1 MKVYIECDGEQRL
14 VGRADVPD
22 MADGHF
28 EVPLFGASS
37 TIVECFTVGSLVHHR
52 PDGQVTVERAVLATA
67 EQMLEL
73 LPGWQPLQA

>member
-1 MKVYIECDGEQRL
+1 MKVYVERDGAQRW

-28 EVPLFGASS
+28 EVPLFGASA
-37 TIVECFTVGSLVHHR
+37 TIVERFAVGSLAHHR

-67 EQMLEL
+67 EQMVEL

>member
-1 MKVYIECDGEQRL
+1 MKVYVEHDGEQRW

-22 MADGHF
+22 IVEGDF
-28 EVPLFGASS
+28 EVPLFRTSS
-37 TIVECFTVGSLVHHR
+37 NIVECFTVGSLVHHR
-52 PDGQVTVERAVLATA
+52 PDGQATVERVVLATA